1 MNNSTVHGSAT
12 DGLTFEILSVAVSCD
27 LFLNSFSIHAI
38 FEGLLFPQKAF
49 DPLQFNRMDFTS
61 ENQQGLL
68 VPYLIYYNPVSNTTH
83 HSQICHFEVLLCQHI
98 TS

>member
-49 DPLQFNRMDFTS
+49 DPLQFNTMDFTS
-61 ENQQGLL
+61 DNQQGLL
-68 VPYLIYYNPVSNTTH
+68 VTQIAPQMYRCS
-83 HSQICHFEVLLCQHI
+83 SQQSDRQKSLDMA
-98 TS
+98 